1 MLKPKTNQLLGANH
15 SLSGKECKF
24 PLFPCCFSANT
35 STDVLLIKNNQDSPV
50 PYSRLLLHSTIL
62 PSLLPDPW
70 GQ

>member
-1 MLKPKTNQLLGANH
+1 MPKPKTNPLFGANH

-24 PLFPCCFSANT
+24 PLFPCCFSANA

-50 PYSRLLLHSTIL
+50 PYTRLLHSTIL
-62 PSLLPDPW
+62 PSLLSDPW